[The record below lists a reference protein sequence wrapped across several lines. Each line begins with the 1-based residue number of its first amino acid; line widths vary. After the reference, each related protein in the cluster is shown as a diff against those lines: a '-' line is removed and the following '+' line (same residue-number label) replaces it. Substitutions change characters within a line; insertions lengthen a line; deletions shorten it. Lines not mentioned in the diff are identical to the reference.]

1 MQKWKKKYHSMVGK
15 ISDDLKKTEE
25 MEKFE
30 KETGKKA
37 IWRGAFTE
45 SFKKWQNG
53 KDDFNIDKER
63 ISLYVSKDAKEEW
76 LNFASN
82 NDYSTLSR
90 LIREALKFFIEYRS
104 KIIIKNKNVDIDLLS
119 SLSHDLKEPLT
130 SIKGYLQLVIE
141 AYGTDLDDKV
151 ISIIKNVLNQCQI
164 LETKI
169 IEYLDKFEV
178 EKEEEFDDKLEYDVL
193 LIEDDVETVNLLTS
207 YFESLGIL
215 CKGVLSGF
223 KGLKELK
230 KNIPKVILLDIIL
243 PDINGYEI
251 LKRING
257 DRKLKGIPVYILTA
271 IPNIEIEHKIKEL
284 GVAGVILKPFNLSDF
299 DIIQNHLN

>member
-1 MQKWKKKYHSMVGK
+1 MGK
-15 ISDDLKKTEE
+15 ISDNQKKTKE
-25 MEKFE
+25 MEDFE
-30 KETGKKA
+30 RETGKKA
-37 IWRGAFTE
+37 IWRGTVTE
-45 SFKKWQNG
+45 SFKKWQDG
-53 KDDFNIDKER
+53 KDDFITDKER

-76 LNFASN
+76 LNFADN
-82 NDYSTLSR
+82 NNYSTLSK

-141 AYGTDLDDKV
+141 AYGSNLDDKV
-151 ISIIKNVLNQCQI
+151 ISIIKNVLGQCQI

-169 IEYLDKFEV
+169 IEYLDQFEK
-178 EKEEEFDDKLEYDVL
+178 EKEEELEEKVKYDIL

-207 YFESLGIL
+207 YFKSLSIS

-230 KNIPKVILLDIIL
+230 KHTPKVLLLDIIL

-251 LKRING
+251 LKRINA
-257 DRKLKGIPVYILTA
+257 DRKLKEIPVFILTA
-271 IPNIEIEHKIKEL
+271 IPNIEIEQKIKEL
-284 GVAGVILKPFNLSDF
+284 GATGVILKPFNLSDF
-299 DIIQNHLN
+299 NIVQNHLN

>member
-1 MQKWKKKYHSMVGK
+1 
-15 ISDDLKKTEE
+15 
-25 MEKFE
+25 MEDFE
-30 KETGKKA
+30 RETGKKA
-37 IWRGAFTE
+37 IWRGTVTE
-45 SFKKWQNG
+45 SFKKWQDG
-53 KDDFNIDKER
+53 KDDFITDKER

-76 LNFASN
+76 LNFADN
-82 NDYSTLSR
+82 NNYSTLSK

-141 AYGTDLDDKV
+141 AYGSNLDDKV
-151 ISIIKNVLNQCQI
+151 ISIIKNVLGQCQI

-169 IEYLDKFEV
+169 IEYLDQFEK
-178 EKEEEFDDKLEYDVL
+178 EKEEELEEKVKYDIL

-207 YFESLGIL
+207 YFKSLSIS

-230 KNIPKVILLDIIL
+230 KHTPKVLLLDIIL

-251 LKRING
+251 LKRINA
-257 DRKLKGIPVYILTA
+257 DRKLKEIPVFILTA
-271 IPNIEIEHKIKEL
+271 IPNIEIEQKIKEL
-284 GVAGVILKPFNLSDF
+284 GATGVILKPFNLSDF
-299 DIIQNHLN
+299 NIVQNHLN

>member
-1 MQKWKKKYHSMVGK
+1 
-15 ISDDLKKTEE
+15 
-25 MEKFE
+25 
-30 KETGKKA
+30 
-37 IWRGAFTE
+37 
-45 SFKKWQNG
+45 
-53 KDDFNIDKER
+53 
-63 ISLYVSKDAKEEW
+63 
-76 LNFASN
+76 
-82 NDYSTLSR
+82 

-104 KIIIKNKNVDIDLLS
+104 KIIIKNKNVDIDILS

-141 AYGTDLDDKV
+141 AYGTELDDKV

-169 IEYLDKFEV
+169 IEYLDKFEM
-178 EKEEEFDDKLEYDVL
+178 EDEEEGDDLVNYDIL

-207 YFESLGIL
+207 YFESLGSS

-230 KNIPKVILLDIIL
+230 KYIPKVILLDIIL

-251 LKRING
+251 LKKING
-257 DRKLKGIPVYILTA
+257 ELKLNEIPVFFLTA
-271 IPNIEIEHKIKEL
+271 IPNIEIEQKIKDL
-284 GVAGVILKPFNLSDF
+284 GAAGVILKPFNLSDF
-299 DIIQNHLN
+299 NIIQNYLK

>member
-1 MQKWKKKYHSMVGK
+1 MGK
-15 ISDDLKKTEE
+15 ISDNQKKTKE
-25 MEKFE
+25 MEDFE
-30 KETGKKA
+30 RETGKKA
-37 IWRGAFTE
+37 IWRGTITE
-45 SFKKWQNG
+45 SFRKWQNG
-53 KDDFNIDKER
+53 KEDFITDKER

-76 LNFASN
+76 LNFANN
-82 NDYSTLSR
+82 NDYSTLSK

-141 AYGTDLDDKV
+141 AYGTELADKV
-151 ISIIKNVLNQCQI
+151 ISIIKNVLGQCQI

-169 IEYLDKFEV
+169 IEYLDKFET
-178 EKEEEFDDKLEYDVL
+178 EEEEEVDEIVSYDIL

-207 YFESLGIL
+207 YFESLDIS

-230 KNIPKVILLDIIL
+230 KYIPKVILLDIIL

-251 LKRING
+251 LKRIYG
-257 DRKLKGIPVYILTA
+257 ERKLKDIPVFFLTA
-271 IPNIEIEHKIKEL
+271 IPNIEIEQKIKDL
-284 GVAGVILKPFNLSDF
+284 GAAGVILKPFNLSDF
-299 DIIQNHLN
+299 DIIQNYIK

>member
-1 MQKWKKKYHSMVGK
+1 MVGK
-15 ISDDLKKTEE
+15 IPEEEIKTKD
-25 MEKFE
+25 MEIFE

-37 IWRGAFTE
+37 IWRGKVTE

-53 KDDFNIDKER
+53 NSDFDIDKER

-76 LNFASN
+76 LNFASS
-82 NDYSTLSR
+82 NDYSTLSK

-104 KIIIKNKNVDIDLLS
+104 KITIKDKNIDIDLLS
-119 SLSHDLKEPLT
+119 NLSHDLKEPLT

-141 AYGTDLDDKV
+141 AYGANLDEKV
-151 ISIIKNVLNQCQI
+151 ISIIKNVLGQCQI

-169 IEYLDKFEV
+169 IEHLERFEPSR
-178 EKEEEFDDKLEYDVL
+178 EEEITEMVKYDIL

-207 YFESLGIL
+207 YFESLGIS

-230 KNIPKVILLDIIL
+230 KNIPKLILLDIIL

-251 LKRING
+251 LKRIRG
-257 DRKLKGIPVYILTA
+257 DQKTKKIPVFFLTA
-271 IPNIEIEHKIKEL
+271 IPNIEIEKKIKDL
-284 GVAGVILKPFNLSDF
+284 GATGAILKPFNLSDF
-299 DIIQNHLN
+299 EIVKNYLNKK